1 MTQRTFK
8 TSSRHKAEVTGA
20 CQGETIAAG
29 LSQTLSKSCQRQ
41 AATESMEGPREGV
54 IARRQRKGLPT
65 EGLLKSPHACT
76 ACPPN
81 LYFWL
86 TSATPM
92 LGRKG
97 TGVQAW
103 ALLPHGAQ
111 GGWARKGTTGCSGAQ
126 RRSWGTA
133 KSKSIPGPSRESS
146 GTETNGLIRL
156 FKWIIVSSSFQM
168 DSARLTKG
176 PRLHLMVTCAL

>member
-1 MTQRTFK
+1 
-8 TSSRHKAEVTGA
+8 
-20 CQGETIAAG
+20 
-29 LSQTLSKSCQRQ
+29 
-41 AATESMEGPREGV
+41 MEGSRKGM

-65 EGLLKSPHACT
+65 GGLLKSPHACT

-81 LYFWL
+81 F
-86 TSATPM
+86 SM
-92 LGRKG
+92 LERKG

-103 ALLPHGAQ
+103 VLLPHGAH

-146 GTETNGLIRL
+146 GTETNALIRL

-168 DSARLTKG
+168 GSARLTKG
-176 PRLHLMVTCAL
+176 PRLHLMVTCALRGDSTGPAHAGLSPEQADCL